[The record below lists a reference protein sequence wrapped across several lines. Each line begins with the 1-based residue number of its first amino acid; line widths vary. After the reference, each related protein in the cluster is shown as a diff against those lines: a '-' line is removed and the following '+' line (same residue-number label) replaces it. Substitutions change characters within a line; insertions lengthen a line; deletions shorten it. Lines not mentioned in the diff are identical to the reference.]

1 MKVSLAAPLI
11 LLVFLAQC
19 SVCYPAVKS
28 RCPPMSLANGRVRG
42 GKGRGKF
49 IRYSCNDGF
58 TLIGNKYSNCIR
70 GEWDTPKPACVN
82 AECPQPPLPKHAVV
96 ASKYDGAVLIY
107 FCESGYALIGSPEIF
122 CNGRQWNSTT
132 PYCRDTT
139 AAAPTQCDFE
149 KPDLCWWEQ
158 DPLHD
163 FDWQRHNFET
173 PSYHIGTGPSHDHT
187 LGPENDGYYLYI
199 EASSKLVNDTARI
212 ISPIYNASYTESG
225 CFSFWYHMYGAT
237 VGALR
242 VYFKQE
248 QASLPRLMFS
258 KEGDQ
263 GNQWLHGLF
272 SLPKAERGFQI
283 IIEGVRGSSYVSD
296 IAIDD
301 VAILQG
307 DKCREAN
314 KTDTAPVTE
323 SNYDQ
328 IELVNAQQS
337 CRGRC
342 KNSVTYNFTTSL
354 PPTPFEACLCTLDC
368 AEHSIC
374 CPDYV
379 EYCVLWNTDEQTT
392 DTEQSTVPSES
403 AAATT
408 RPPKEDTVA
417 NVTTVRTGS
426 SIILKDDIDP
436 VTLRSLTST
445 SRARPSTS
453 ATRKEPERPTKSN
466 GRATPAVAVV
476 TTTTTRTTPTK
487 EAPFVQPTT
496 VTRYA
501 RVDAQPTN
509 SVTRKEPERSTKSNG
524 RATPAV
530 VTAVAVVT
538 TTTTRTTPTKEAAF
552 VRPTTATRYARV
564 DAQPDSN
571 ARRQDPEK
579 VHQGSKL
586 SWPGIIGMVVGILAG
601 VLISSVLVIV
611 ILRRRKTYKRGTNG
625 SALSEDSDVR
635 FLTSDEIL
643 DFTLARPSENEETLF
658 HVRCKPRWEIASCQ
672 STLES

>member
-11 LLVFLAQC
+11 FLAFLAHC
-19 SVCYPAVKS
+19 SVCYTAVKS
-28 RCPPMSLANGRVRG
+28 KCSPMSLANGRVRG

-49 IRYSCNDGF
+49 IRYSCNVGF

-70 GEWDTPKPACVN
+70 GEWDTPKPVCVS
-82 AECPQPPLPKHAVV
+82 AECPEPPMPEHALV

-107 FCESGYALIGSPEIF
+107 FCEPGYALIGSPEIF

-132 PYCRDTT
+132 PHCRDTT

-158 DPLHD
+158 DPVHD

-173 PSYHIGTGPSHDHT
+173 PSSHVGTGPSHDHT
-187 LGPENDGYYLYI
+187 LGPGNAGYYLYI

-225 CFSFWYHMYGAT
+225 CFSFWYHMFGAT
-237 VGALR
+237 VGALH

-248 QASLPRLMFS
+248 QDLLSRLMFS
-258 KEGDQ
+258 REGNQ
-263 GNQWLHGLF
+263 GNQWLHGIF
-272 SLPKAERGFQI
+272 SLPKAEKGFQI

-307 DKCREAN
+307 DQCKDVN
-314 KTDTAPVTE
+314 KTDITDAVTE
-323 SNYDQ
+323 SDYDQ
-328 IELVNAQQS
+328 IEQVNAQQS

-342 KNSVTYNFTTSL
+342 KNSLTYNFTTSM
-354 PPTPFEACLCTLDC
+354 PPTPFEVCLCTLDC
-368 AEHSIC
+368 ADYSIC

-379 EYCVLWNTDEQTT
+379 GYCVLWNTDEQTT
-392 DTEQSTVPSES
+392 DTEQSTVPSEKKAS
-403 AAATT
+403 PTQ
-408 RPPKEDTVA
+408 PSKEGTVA
-417 NVTTVRTGS
+417 DVTTIRTGF
-426 SIILKDDIDP
+426 SINPKDDIDP
-436 VTLRSLTST
+436 VTLRTLTST
-445 SRARPSTS
+445 STARPSTS
-453 ATRKEPERPTKSN
+453 TTRKEPTRPSTSTARKEPTRPTTSTTTKGPERPTK
-466 GRATPAVAVV
+466 RATTILAVV
-476 TTTTTRTTPTK
+476 TTTTTKTTPTK
-487 EAPFVQPTT
+487 ETPFVWLTT
-496 VTRYA
+496 VTGY
-501 RVDAQPTN
+501 D
-509 SVTRKEPERSTKSNG
+509 
-524 RATPAV
+524 
-530 VTAVAVVT
+530 
-538 TTTTRTTPTKEAAF
+538 
-552 VRPTTATRYARV
+552 RV
-564 DAQPDSN
+564 DAQPDSD

-586 SWPGIIGMVVGILAG
+586 SWPGIIGMIFGILAG

-643 DFTLARPSENEETLF
+643 DFTLARPSENEET
-658 HVRCKPRWEIASCQ
+658 
-672 STLES
+672 